1 MRDRIFTEVDRIS
14 EELIVHRRHLHQN
27 PETGF
32 ETLETEA
39 YIREFLL
46 SEGIEVLDSTIGVLG
61 VIRSGKEESFI
72 ALRADID
79 ALELDERTQAE
90 YSSKKKGKMH
100 ACGHDGHTAMLMGCA
115 KVLQK
120 YRKSLKHNVLLLFQ
134 PAEEGPNLGG
144 ARIMLMDLE
153 ALELLPKIKAV
164 YALHL
169 NCELNT
175 GVFGL
180 KYGSSMASTDEFS
193 IDIIGKGGH
202 PGEPQYNVDAIS
214 VASKFIEGIESFL
227 AKNKDPLEPAVFS
240 IGMIRGGSARNV
252 VSESCN
258 LQGTI
263 RCQSEE
269 TREQL
274 LDYMEKLL
282 QGICLYSKAR
292 YELDLLHGLPVLHND
307 KELMSFVEEE
317 IDNCFGREAKHIY
330 EKPRMGAEDF
340 SYFAR
345 KLPVAF
351 IWVGARNEE
360 LGCIYNMHN
369 PKFNIDEKA
378 LAYGSKLLAMLAMDS
393 REL

>member
-1 MRDRIFTEVDRIS
+1 MRDRIFAEVDRMS
-14 EELIVHRRHLHQN
+14 EELIAHRRYLHQN

-39 YIREFLL
+39 YIRDFLI

-61 VIRSGKEESFI
+61 VIRSRKEDGFI

-79 ALELDERTQAE
+79 ALDLDEMTQLE
-90 YSSKKKGKMH
+90 YSSKKEGRMH
-100 ACGHDGHTAMLMGCA
+100 ACGHDGHTAMLMACA

-120 YRKSLKHNVLLLFQ
+120 YRDSLKYNVLLLFQ

-153 ALELLPKIKAV
+153 ALELLPKIKAM

-169 NCELNT
+169 NCELHT
-175 GVFGL
+175 GVFGVR
-180 KYGSSMASTDEFS
+180 YGSSMASTDEFS

-214 VASKFIEGIESFL
+214 VASKFIAGIESFL
-227 AKNKDPLEPAVFS
+227 AKNKDPLDPAVFS

-252 VSESCN
+252 VSEHCN

-269 TREQL
+269 TRGRI
-274 LDYMEKLL
+274 LDHMEKLL
-282 QGICLYSKAR
+282 QGICLYSGAR

-307 KELMSFVEEE
+307 TELMSFVEER
-317 IDNCFGREAKHIY
+317 IDKHFGKEAKHIY
-330 EKPRMGAEDF
+330 DKPRMGAEDF
-340 SYFAR
+340 SYFAQ

-369 PKFNIDEKA
+369 PKFNIDERA
-378 LAYGSKLLAMLAMDS
+378 LAYGTKLLAMLVMDS
-393 REL
+393 M